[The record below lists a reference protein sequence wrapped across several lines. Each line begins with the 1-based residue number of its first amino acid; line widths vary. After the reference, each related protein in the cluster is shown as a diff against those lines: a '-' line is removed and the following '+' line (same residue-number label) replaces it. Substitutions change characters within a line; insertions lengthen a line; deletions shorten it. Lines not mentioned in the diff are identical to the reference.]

1 MKLERPR
8 PILKPI
14 HVVLSAILLAPLS
27 AAELKLATLFS
38 DHMVLQRD
46 KAVPVWGW
54 ADAGEKITVTFGA
67 QTKSSA
73 ANADGKW
80 MVKLDPMPA
89 NATAQKLSVQSE
101 KADRSAAADD
111 VLVGEVW
118 LGSGQSNMAM
128 KVSGAQDFEA
138 EKAKA
143 GLPLIRMFTENSG
156 AARAAAANASGKWDV
171 CSPESVGSFSAT
183 LFFFGREVQH
193 DLGVPVGLINSSVG
207 GTPIESWIAA
217 EAQAKS
223 PALKAAHE
231 KSAASEAKFDEAA
244 AKAQFEKAMERWK
257 EQAEKAKADGKP
269 APKQPLDP
277 LVQRNR
283 RGGPGGLFN
292 GKIAPLI
299 PYAIGGVVWYQG
311 EANTR
316 GGGGDDYSHQLPL
329 LVTDW
334 RSRWNDELPFAWV
347 QLPNFVRPGEGWPR
361 VREAMLKTL
370 NLPRTGMAIAID
382 VGDPKNI
389 HPKNKQEVG
398 HRLALWALGDV
409 YGRKVAAT
417 SGPRPA
423 KHEVKGA
430 DVVVSFTHTNG
441 GLAAKGGEVKGFVIA
456 GEDRAW
462 KPATARIQ
470 GDKVIVSS
478 AEVKAPV
485 AVRYAWEDNPECN
498 LANGA
503 GLPASPFRTD
513 DWPELPAPAQ

>member
-1 MKLERPR
+1 M
-8 PILKPI
+8 
-14 HVVLSAILLAPLS
+14 
-27 AAELKLATLFS
+27 
-38 DHMVLQRD
+38 
-46 KAVPVWGW
+46 
-54 ADAGEKITVTFGA
+54 
-67 QTKSSA
+67 
-73 ANADGKW
+73 
-80 MVKLDPMPA
+80 
-89 NATAQKLSVQSE
+89 
-101 KADRSAAADD
+101 
-111 VLVGEVW
+111 
-118 LGSGQSNMAM
+118 
-128 KVSGAQDFEA
+128 
-138 EKAKA
+138 
-143 GLPLIRMFTENSG
+143 
-156 AARAAAANASGKWDV
+156 
-171 CSPESVGSFSAT
+171 
-183 LFFFGREVQH
+183 
-193 DLGVPVGLINSSVG
+193 
-207 GTPIESWIAA
+207 
-217 EAQAKS
+217 
-223 PALKAAHE
+223 
-231 KSAASEAKFDEAA
+231 
-244 AKAQFEKAMERWK
+244 
-257 EQAEKAKADGKP
+257 
-269 APKQPLDP
+269 
-277 LVQRNR
+277 QRNR

-299 PYAIGGVVWYQG
+299 PYALGGVVWYQG

-370 NLPRTGMAIAID
+370 SLPRTGMAIAID
-382 VGDPKNI
+382 IGDPKNI

-417 SGPRPA
+417 SGPLPA

-462 KPATARIQ
+462 KPATARIE

-478 AEVKAPV
+478 AEVKVPV